1 MTYLG
6 GYAGNWPPRSTKQNL
21 RELRPFE
28 TFGIRF
34 SKVFDAAI
42 ASLKSQGCD
51 RLIIDLRGCIGGS
64 LGFARLVSYMCLL
77 GLLTAAAK

>member
-1 MTYLG
+1 LVF
-6 GYAGNWPPRSTKQNL
+6 A
-21 RELRPFE
+21 
-28 TFGIRF
+28 
-34 SKVFDAAI
+34 SKVLDAAI